1 MKKFLMIFLLLL
13 MLPTLCLAAE
23 PTASTHKTSKGNNV
37 VIQSD
42 TRTFDILKGIYDLQG
57 NVFVQLP
64 ARDKTL
70 TIKGDRTSV
79 HLYKMEVHGKGNITL
94 IYDDLDFK
102 CDTVDVYHK
111 GRTAYIAGNINF
123 EHGDIK
129 VTADKGSFNWK
140 TKLATFESN
149 VFVNDKPYQ
158 GKITYNVIEK
168 KLITT

>member
-1 MKKFLMIFLLLL
+1 MKKLFFAILMILLL
-13 MLPTLCLAAE
+13 PAICLANEA
-23 PTASTHKTSKGNNV
+23 TASTHKTSKGNEV

-42 TRTFDILKGIYDLQG
+42 VRTFDIMKGVYDLQG

-70 TIKGDRTSV
+70 TIKGDRTAV

-111 GRTAYIAGNINF
+111 GRTAYVNGNIHF
-123 EHGDIK
+123 QHGETNI
-129 VTADKGSFNWK
+129 TADKGQFNWK
-140 TKLATFESN
+140 TKLATFEGN
-149 VFVNDKPYQ
+149 VRVNGEALP
-158 GKITYNVIEK
+158 GKVTYNIIENK
-168 KLITT
+168 FI